1 MPVFEQFPYT
11 NFHELNLDWI
21 LKEMKE
27 LDQNVKDLISADII
41 KYADPIQWSIL
52 TAYEKYTI
60 VLDSSYNAY
69 MSMQDVPAGTAL
81 TDTAYW
87 QQIGDLY
94 GYLEDRGITEQIRAK
109 KHFRFYVNG
118 STGNDNNTGRSASQ
132 AFKTLDRFFKEG
144 HKYTEIRC
152 YITAAG
158 TYHLTDVT
166 NIAGLNLVI
175 NASVPGVI
183 IELESDNTNNF
194 SFYSSYLH
202 LEGPDAANK
211 ITLISRPSTGIDYG
225 EIYTENCGFNLV
237 NVSIPY
243 NRLTMNFNGLTGRD
257 CDFKALTVRHAFA
270 RMERCNTINT
280 EPNVTPWVVFNGK
293 VVFATSST
301 ASELTAASSEGAFIQ
316 CTDGDLLIGC
326 DMLPALT
333 NSYYTGI
340 QLLYSRLFITT
351 ARLTA
356 LNDNSVNGN
365 VVSSPTNQIITY

>member
-1 MPVFEQFPYT
+1 MPIFEQFPYT
-11 NFHELNLDWI
+11 NFHELNLDWLI
-21 LKEMKE
+21 KEMKE
-27 LDQNVKDLISADII
+27 LDQNIKDLIASDII

-60 VLDSSYNAY
+60 VLDSNYDAY
-69 MSMQDVPAGTAL
+69 MSVQDVPAGTPL

-94 GYLEDRGITEQIRAK
+94 GYLEGQGITQQIRAK
-109 KHFRFYVNG
+109 KHFRFYING

-132 AFKTLDRFFKEG
+132 AFKTLDRFFKESQ
-144 HKYTEIRC
+144 KYTELRC

-166 NIAGLNLVI
+166 NFAGINMVI

-183 IELESDNTNNF
+183 IELESDGTNMF
-194 SFYSSYLH
+194 SMYSSYLH
-202 LEGPDAANK
+202 LEGPDSANK
-211 ITLISRPSTGIDYG
+211 ITLIARPSTGIDYND
-225 EIYTENCGFNLV
+225 IYTENCTMNFI
-237 NVSIPY
+237 NVSVPY
-243 NRLTMNFNGLTGRD
+243 NRFVLNMNGMTARD
-257 CDFKALTVRHAFA
+257 CDFKALTIRHAIA
-270 RMERCNTINT
+270 RLERCNTINT
-280 EPNVTPWVVFNGK
+280 EPNITPWVIFNAK
-293 VVFATSST
+293 VAFATSST

-326 DMLPALT
+326 NMLPALT

-340 QLLYSRLFITT
+340 QMTYSRLVITT

-365 VVSSPTNQIITY
+365 IVSSPTNQIITY

>member
-1 MPVFEQFPYT
+1 MPVFEEFPYT

-27 LDQNVKDLISADII
+27 LDQNVKDLIAADII

-94 GYLEDRGITEQIRAK
+94 GYLEDQGITQQVRAMN
-109 KHFRFYVNG
+109 HFRFYVNG
-118 STGNDNNTGRSASQ
+118 STGNDNNTGRSASH
-132 AFKTLDRFFKEG
+132 AFKTLDRFFREG
-144 HKYTEIRC
+144 QKYSQLRC

-166 NIAGLNLVI
+166 NIAGLNLII

-194 SFYSSYLH
+194 SFYSSYIH
-202 LEGPDAANK
+202 LEGPDALNK
-211 ITLISRPSTGIDYG
+211 LTLISRPSQGITYG
-225 EIYTENCGFNLV
+225 EIYTENCGLNLT

-243 NRLTMNFNGLTGRD
+243 NRLTINFNGLTGRN

-270 RMERCNTINT
+270 RMERCNIINT
-280 EPNVTPWVVFNGK
+280 EPNITPWVLFNAH
-293 VVFATSST
+293 VAFATSSS
-301 ASELTAASSEGAFIQ
+301 AENLTAASSEGSFIQ
-316 CTDGDLLIGC
+316 CTDSTLLIGC

-333 NSYYTGI
+333 NSYYTG
-340 QLLYSRLFITT
+340 LWAVYSKVVLTT
-351 ARLTA
+351 GRLTA

-365 VVSSPTNQIITY
+365 NVSSPTNQLITY